1 MLGKTILTK
10 IFENVFAFSGLKFL
24 VAFIKIVLN
33 GWCKDDMYMTCI

>member
-10 IFENVFAFSGLKFL
+10 IFANMFTFSRLKFL
-24 VAFIKIVLN
+24 LAFIKIALN